1 MRLYL
6 QKSLQEVFLML
17 IFVALPDWMFF
28 ILRLFSMPPALH
40 LGISGLLRP
49 SSALG
54 STVVTFGFLLFTGFS
69 VTSLSRFI
77 ASAKVLSG
85 LSFIPRHFILHS
97 FPTFWRIY
105 DLDASRST
113 LSRIFFYACFYR
125 VVPSS

>member
-85 LSFIPRHFILHS
+85 LSFISRHFYLALLPHILAYLRLRREQEH
-97 FPTFWRIY
+97 PIQN
-105 DLDASRST
+105 L
-113 LSRIFFYACFYR
+113 LLCLLL
-125 VVPSS
+125 